1 MEILEK
7 FDPELWEIA
16 RENMERV
23 RLILET
29 IEPYGDER
37 RKVQAF
43 REILAELESGN
54 TAPRTAGNHFET
66 EEVHVPRSDGDGN
79 IRLAIFRPEGKSD
92 TLPYRDRSTI
102 QWRPG
107 AQTVHGSV
115 PILLRP
121 LSFSFARDS

>member
-7 FDPELWEIA
+7 FDPELREIA

-43 REILAELESGN
+43 RKILAELESGYL
-54 TAPRTAGNHFET
+54 FSLI
-66 EEVHVPRSDGDGN
+66 VSM
-79 IRLAIFRPEGKSD
+79 
-92 TLPYRDRSTI
+92 
-102 QWRPG
+102 
-107 AQTVHGSV
+107 SV
-115 PILLRP
+115 L
-121 LSFSFARDS
+121 